1 MSYIPLVLS
10 LYLPHPPCMKSLRV
24 VSVATVVCKCIVSK
38 NTVLIQEHI
47 SGPHPQ
53 LVLQASPI
61 LFCSTDHFQYW
72 HAEEGS
78 GDLGRITLHGHME
91 YNY

>member
-1 MSYIPLVLS
+1 MSCIPLVLS
-10 LYLPHPPCMKSLRV
+10 LYLPCMKSLRV

-47 SGPHPQ
+47 SGPHAQ

-61 LFCSTDHFQYW
+61 LFRSADHFQYW

-78 GDLGRITLHGHME
+78 GELGRITLHGRME
-91 YNY
+91 CNY